1 MNKRMDKLKG
11 QFYFMGIM
19 VVLFGMFL
27 VTKAGCKVE
36 KRVEQIEDFTKLGKV
51 RRRRRAKTA

>member
-1 MNKRMDKLKG
+1 MSRRMDKFKG
-11 QFYFMGIM
+11 QLYFMGIM

-36 KRVEQIEDFTKLGKV
+36 KRVEQLEDFTKLGKV
-51 RRRRRAKTA
+51 RRRRRAKSA